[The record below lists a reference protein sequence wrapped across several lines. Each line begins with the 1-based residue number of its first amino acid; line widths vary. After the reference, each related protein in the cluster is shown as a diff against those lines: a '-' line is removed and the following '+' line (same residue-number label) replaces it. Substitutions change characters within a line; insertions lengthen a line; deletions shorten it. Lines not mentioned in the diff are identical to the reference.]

1 MVQQMNVTAVAEA
14 RSSTLTNAVFLD
26 VREPWEFELARI
38 AHSVNVP
45 MSTLAGRV
53 DEVRAMQAN
62 ADSADTASTA
72 GTAPIVVICH
82 HGMRSMQC
90 AQFLAG
96 QGLDHLIN
104 LSGGI
109 DAWSARVDSAVPQ
122 Y

>member
-1 MVQQMNVTAVAEA
+1 MDVAAVAQA
-14 RSSTLTNAVFLD
+14 RGGVLAKAVFLD

-38 AHSVNVP
+38 GQSVNVP

-53 DEVRAMQAN
+53 DEIRALQDAADEIGN
-62 ADSADTASTA
+62 A
-72 GTAPIVVICH
+72 PVVVICH
-82 HGMRSMQC
+82 HGVRSMQC

-96 QGLDHLIN
+96 RGLHHLIN

-109 DAWSARVDSAVPQ
+109 DAWSARVDPDVPQ

>member
-1 MVQQMNVTAVAEA
+1 MVEIMDVAAVAEA
-14 RSSTLTNAVFLD
+14 RSNALAKAVFLD

-38 AHSVNVP
+38 AHSFNVP

-53 DEVRAMQAN
+53 DEIKALQVA
-62 ADSADTASTA
+62 ADAA
-72 GTAPIVVICH
+72 GDAPVVVICH
-82 HGMRSMQC
+82 HGVRSMQC

-96 QGLDHLIN
+96 QGLARLIN

-109 DAWSARVDSAVPQ
+109 DAWSSRVDPAVPQ

>member
-1 MVQQMNVTAVAEA
+1 MVEQMDVAAVAQA
-14 RSSTLTNAVFLD
+14 RSNALAKAVFLD

-38 AHSVNVP
+38 NPSVNIP

-53 DEVRAMQAN
+53 DEIKALQDA
-62 ADSADTASTA
+62 ADDA
-72 GTAPIVVICH
+72 GHAPVVVICH
-82 HGMRSMQC
+82 HGIRSMQC

-96 QGLDHLIN
+96 RGLGHLIN

-109 DAWSARVDSAVPQ
+109 DAWSARVDPAVPQ

>member
-1 MVQQMNVTAVAEA
+1 MVEQMDVAAVAGA
-14 RSSTLTNAVFLD
+14 RGDVLANAVLLD
-26 VREPWEFELARI
+26 VREPWEFSLARI
-38 AHSVNVP
+38 ERSVNIP

-53 DEVRAMQAN
+53 EEVRALQHATE
-62 ADSADTASTA
+62 SAVTS
-72 GTAPIVVICH
+72 PVVLICH

-96 QGLDHLIN
+96 HGLDHLIN

-109 DAWSARVDSAVPQ
+109 DAWSTRVDPAVPR

>member
-1 MVQQMNVTAVAEA
+1 MVEQMDVAAVAEA
-14 RSSTLTNAVFLD
+14 RGNVLAKAVFLD

-38 AHSVNVP
+38 ANSVNVP

-53 DEVRAMQAN
+53 DEIRALQGA
-62 ADSADTASTA
+62 ADD
-72 GTAPIVVICH
+72 GEDAPVVVICH

-96 QGLDHLIN
+96 QGLGHLIN

-109 DAWSARVDSAVPQ
+109 DAWSARVDPAIPQ

>member
-1 MVQQMNVTAVAEA
+1 MVELMDVAAVAAA
-14 RSSTLTNAVFLD
+14 RSNVLAKAVFLD

-38 AHSVNVP
+38 AHSINVP

-53 DEVRAMQAN
+53 DEIKALQVA
-62 ADSADTASTA
+62 ADDA
-72 GTAPIVVICH
+72 GSAPIVMICH

-90 AQFLAG
+90 AQFLVG
-96 QGLDHLIN
+96 QGLDRLIN

-109 DAWSARVDSAVPQ
+109 DAWSTRVDPAVPQ

>member
-1 MVQQMNVTAVAEA
+1 MVELMDVAAVAEG
-14 RSSTLTNAVFLD
+14 RSNVLAKAVFLD

-53 DEVRAMQAN
+53 DEIKALQVA
-62 ADSADTASTA
+62 ADAA
-72 GTAPIVVICH
+72 GDAPVVVICH
-82 HGMRSMQC
+82 HGIRSMQC

-96 QGLDHLIN
+96 QGLDRLIN

-109 DAWSARVDSAVPQ
+109 DAWSARVDPAVPK

>member
-1 MVQQMNVTAVAEA
+1 MVQQMDVAAVAEA
-14 RSSTLTNAVFLD
+14 RSTSLAKALFLD
-26 VREPWEFELARI
+26 VREPWDFELARI

-53 DEVRAMQAN
+53 DEVRAMQAG
-62 ADSADTASTA
+62 ADGAD
-72 GTAPIVVICH
+72 TAPIVVICH

-96 QGLDHLIN
+96 QGLDPLIN

>member
-1 MVQQMNVTAVAEA
+1 MVEQMDVAAVAEA
-14 RSSTLTNAVFLD
+14 RGNVLAKAVFLD

-38 AHSVNVP
+38 RDSLNVP
-45 MSTLAGRV
+45 MSTLARRV
-53 DEVRAMQAN
+53 DEIRALQREADDIEN
-62 ADSADTASTA
+62 A
-72 GTAPIVVICH
+72 PVVVICH

-104 LSGGI
+104 LNGGI
-109 DAWSARVDSAVPQ
+109 DAWSTRVDPAVPQ

>member
-1 MVQQMNVTAVAEA
+1 MVEQMDVAAVAEL
-14 RSSTLTNAVFLD
+14 RSTGLAKAVFLD

-53 DEVRAMQAN
+53 DEVRAMQAD
-62 ADSADTASTA
+62 ADSS
-72 GTAPIVVICH
+72 GSAPVVVICH

-109 DAWSARVDSAVPQ
+109 DAWSARVDPAVPQ

>member
-1 MVQQMNVTAVAEA
+1 MVEQMDVAAVAEA
-14 RSSTLTNAVFLD
+14 RGNALAKAVFLD

-53 DEVRAMQAN
+53 DEIRALQDA
-62 ADSADTASTA
+62 ADD
-72 GTAPIVVICH
+72 GGDAPVVVICH

-96 QGLDHLIN
+96 QGLGHLIN

-109 DAWSARVDSAVPQ
+109 DAWSARVDPAVPQ

>member
-1 MVQQMNVTAVAEA
+1 MVEQMDVAAVAEA
-14 RSSTLTNAVFLD
+14 RGTTLAKAVLLD

-38 AHSVNVP
+38 RHSVNVP

-53 DEVRAMQAN
+53 DEVRAMQAA
-62 ADSADTASTA
+62 ADSTD
-72 GTAPIVVICH
+72 TAPIVVICH

-96 QGLDHLIN
+96 QGVDRLIN

-109 DAWSARVDSAVPQ
+109 DAWSARVDPAVPQ

>member
-1 MVQQMNVTAVAEA
+1 MVEQMDVAAVARA
-14 RSSTLTNAVFLD
+14 RGDVLASAVLLD
-26 VREPWEFELARI
+26 VREPWEFSLARI
-38 AHSVNVP
+38 ERSVNIP

-53 DEVRAMQAN
+53 DEVRALQQVAN
-62 ADSADTASTA
+62 SVAVT
-72 GTAPIVVICH
+72 PVVLICH

-96 QGLDHLIN
+96 HGLDHLIN

-109 DAWSARVDSAVPQ
+109 DAWSTRVDPAVPR